1 MLDFV
6 VLRIES
12 VIWCILNWFV
22 DSYLYVKWTLARFDV
37 DKCVKTSPVPLQH
50 PILII
55 AQTVHFMRA
64 LCSCDIS
71 IRRNGWRNE
80 QLIQQT
86 EINDDFTNLCLINKT
101 LYTICLIFDH
111 QVRYNSDVFF
121 IISYIHI
128 NIITYYKFF
137 HFCQ

>member
-22 DSYLYVKWTLARFDV
+22 DSYLYVKWTLTRFDV

-55 AQTVHFMRA
+55 AQTVHFMRD

-71 IRRNGWRNE
+71 IRRDGWRNE

-86 EINDDFTNLCLINKT
+86 EINDDFIFRSKPIFAYLIKHCRQYAWLLIIRWGT
-101 LYTICLIFDH
+101 TPMCFLSLVAYT
-111 QVRYNSDVFF
+111 
-121 IISYIHI
+121 
-128 NIITYYKFF
+128 
-137 HFCQ
+137 